1 MAEGG
6 LRERQKEK
14 RKQAIMV
21 AAARL
26 FQEQGFNAASMEDI
40 AAAAE
45 LSVGTV
51 YNYFKSKA
59 EIGLAIYQADRDLVQ
74 GATDK
79 VIANPPAD
87 PVDAIC
93 RMMETDFETE
103 VGYLD
108 RAVWSALFGASFT
121 DQSSLSNAF
130 VSDELMRVDQFR
142 KLLQVLA
149 AKGKIDAAAD
159 LDAAAEMLGALN
171 LWYFMRWLAGLQ
183 SGTGDAAHA
192 ILSAEGRAALKR
204 HITQLTRGLLA

>member
-21 AAARL
+21 AAAQL
-26 FQEQGFNAASMEDI
+26 FQRQGFNAASMEDI
-40 AAAAE
+40 AQAAE

-74 GATDK
+74 QATQT

-87 PVDAIC
+87 PVAAIC

-103 VGYLD
+103 IGYLD

-121 DQSSLSNAF
+121 DQSSLSSAF

-142 KLLQVLA
+142 KLLHVL
-149 AKGKIDAAAD
+149 KGNGKIDAGAD
-159 LDAAAEMLGALN
+159 IDAAAEMLGALN
-171 LWYFMRWLAGLQ
+171 LWYFMRWLAGLRAGEANAQ
-183 SGTGDAAHA
+183 SGILDAEAKA
-192 ILSAEGRAALKR
+192 TLKR
-204 HITQLTRGLLA
+204 HVTQLMRGFGV

>member
-14 RKQAIMV
+14 RKQAIMI

-40 AAAAE
+40 AEAAE

-59 EIGLAIYQADRDLVQ
+59 EIGLAIYQADRDLVHA
-74 GATDK
+74 ATDK

-93 RMMETDFETE
+93 RLMETDFETE

-121 DQSSLSNAF
+121 DQQSLSDAF

-142 KLLQVLA
+142 KLLAVLA
-149 AKGKIDAAAD
+149 AKGTVDGKAD

-171 LWYFMRWLAGLQ
+171 LWYFMRWLAGLRA
-183 SGTGDAAHA
+183 GEGDAASG
-192 ILSAEGRAALKR
+192 ILDKEAKATLRR
-204 HITQLTRGLLA
+204 HVAQLMRGLRV

>member
-1 MAEGG
+1 MADGG
-6 LRERQKEK
+6 LRARQKEK

-26 FQEQGFNAASMEDI
+26 FQAQGFNAASMEDI
-40 AAAAE
+40 AQAAE

-74 GATDK
+74 AATSQIID
-79 VIANPPAD
+79 NPPAD

-103 VGYLD
+103 IGYLD
-108 RAVWSALFGASFT
+108 RAVWSSLFGASFT
-121 DQSSLSNAF
+121 DQSSLSSAF

-142 KLLQVLA
+142 KLLQVLCRA
-149 AKGKIDAAAD
+149 GKIDVNAD
-159 LDAAAEMLGALN
+159 IDAAAEMLGALN
-171 LWYFMRWLAGLQ
+171 LWYFMRWLAGLRSGEGNAQ
-183 SGTGDAAHA
+183 SGILDAEAKA
-192 ILSAEGRAALKR
+192 TLRR
-204 HITQLTRGLLA
+204 HVAQLMRGLVV